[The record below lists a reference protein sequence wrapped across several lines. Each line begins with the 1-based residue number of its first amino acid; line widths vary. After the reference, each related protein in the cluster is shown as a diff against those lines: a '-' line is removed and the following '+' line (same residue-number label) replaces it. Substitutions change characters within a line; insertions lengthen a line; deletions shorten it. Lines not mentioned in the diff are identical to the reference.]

1 MLACIA
7 LSTTIVSHIGFFFVF
22 FFNKIVPEAKHIIDF
37 TTLIISSVCLT
48 KSFPEQNCYH
58 LAVTE
63 VSTLTQAVKVPVNVT
78 KSSPCQDF
86 SHPDDQNAKSIIN
99 SEMESSYMITF

>member
-1 MLACIA
+1 MPACIA
-7 LSTTIVSHIGFFFVF
+7 LSTTIGSHIGFFLFF
-22 FFNKIVPEAKHIIDF
+22 FFNKTFQTVHIIDI

-63 VSTLTQAVKVPVNVT
+63 VSTFTQAVKVPVNVT

>member
-1 MLACIA
+1 M
-7 LSTTIVSHIGFFFVF
+7 
-22 FFNKIVPEAKHIIDF
+22 IDF